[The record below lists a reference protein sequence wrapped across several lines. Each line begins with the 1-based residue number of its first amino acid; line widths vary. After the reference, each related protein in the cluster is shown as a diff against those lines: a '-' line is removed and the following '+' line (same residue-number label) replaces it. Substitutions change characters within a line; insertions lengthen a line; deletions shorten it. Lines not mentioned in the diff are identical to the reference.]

1 MSQAPR
7 VKLDIEDSIAF
18 VSLNRADKHNG
29 LDQEMMKSLVD
40 TAKKIQKNRKIR
52 VVILKATGSSFCAGL
67 DFSYVS
73 KNPIIIPKYFV
84 KLPWSRDNM
93 FQRVSNVWRNISVP
107 VIAVV
112 HGNCFGGGVQ
122 LMLGCDFRIV
132 DSKTQFSIMEMKWG
146 LIPDM
151 SGMVN
156 LSRLTREDI
165 AKELCMTG
173 RVFSAKEAHDYGLV
187 TKVCDAPEE
196 EAIRLANLIARQS
209 PDAVSAAK
217 YLIQK
222 TWTLNERRSL
232 LWERVTQL
240 RLLGRKNQRIAMKN
254 GLSKSDTKQPF
265 LDRTTFK

>member
-1 MSQAPR
+1 MSVDSR
-7 VKLDIEDSIAF
+7 VIFEVRDAVAF

-29 LDQEMMKSLVD
+29 LDQKMMKALVD
-40 TAKKIQKNRKIR
+40 TAKIIQRDRSIR
-52 VVILKATGSSFCAGL
+52 VVILKGMGSSFCAGL

-73 KNPIIIPKYFV
+73 KNPSIIPKYFL

-93 FQRVSNVWRNISVP
+93 FQRVANIWRNISVP

-132 DSKTQFSIMEMKWG
+132 DESTKFSIMEMKWG

-173 RVFSAKEAHDYGLV
+173 RVFNSAEAFEYGLV
-187 TKVCDAPEE
+187 TQVCEAPEA
-196 EAIRLANLIARQS
+196 EAVRLADLIAQQS

-217 YLIQK
+217 FLIQK
-222 TWTLNERRSL
+222 TWKMTERRSL

-254 GLSKSDTKQPF
+254 GLSKSDSKKPY